1 MNKGQRSSSLHY
13 AACFGRPQIA
23 KVLLRFGA
31 NPDLRDED
39 GKTPLDKARERNDE
53 GHREVASILQSP
65 ADWITSPSTE
75 DTAADSTASAAST
88 ASSEELPPVPA
99 PAQGNLPL

>member
-1 MNKGQRSSSLHY
+1 MIIWIL
-13 AACFGRPQIA
+13 
-23 KVLLRFGA
+23 
-31 NPDLRDED
+31 

-65 ADWITSPSTE
+65 ADWITSPNTE

-99 PAQGNLPL
+99 PAQGNFLFWSRVCAAEVVKSCFYMLEKQIFEK